1 MYLYGKSMKLTD
13 AFEIGKHEVVSVVGG
28 GGKTT
33 LMFALARELAAMGM
47 PVITT
52 TTTKLIETEPSLHGS
67 PLLLLEEDA
76 GKLLRL
82 LTGKVKEY
90 GHVTVAAGTLP
101 GPGKLEGIDP
111 CTVDKI
117 AAMGIAGIIIEA
129 DGARHKPVKAP
140 SDTEPVIPAS
150 TTLVVPV
157 VGMDALGAKL
167 TEDEVFRPEIISRLT
182 GLATGGSLGV
192 DDIAMLVTHT
202 EGIAKG
208 APTGARII
216 PLLNKINGENFSA
229 ARDIARRILL
239 KRHPQIHKVVLG
251 NVRDADPVIG
261 VVTERNMAG

>member
-1 MYLYGKSMKLTD
+1 MKLTD

-33 LMFALARELAAMGM
+33 LMFALARELTAMEM
-47 PVITT
+47 PVVTT
-52 TTTKLIETEPSLHGS
+52 TTTKLTETEPSLHGS

-82 LTGKVKEY
+82 LTDKLKEY
-90 GHVTVAAGTLP
+90 GHITVAAGTLP

-111 CTVDKI
+111 YTVDKI

-157 VGMDALGAKL
+157 VGMDALGARL
-167 TEDEVFRPEIISRLT
+167 NDDEVFRPEIISRITGLEAGEPLT
-182 GLATGGSLGV
+182 GE
-192 DDIAMLVTHT
+192 DIATLVTHP

-216 PLLNKINGENFSA
+216 PLLNKINVENIFA

-239 KRHPQIHKVVLG
+239 KRHPQLHKVVLG
-251 NVRDADPVIG
+251 NVQDADPVVG